1 MALPEIQ
8 LLQAAIVLAEELSF
22 TKAAE
27 RLHIEQ
33 STLSR
38 QISKLETQ
46 VGVRLF
52 VRNHQTVELTEAG
65 RHFVEEART
74 AILHAERAVMSATA
88 ASRGVEE
95 ILAIGKSSYT
105 DPYLVSLILSVRLP
119 LFPGLKIKL
128 WSNYSYELAREVM
141 VGSLDLA
148 VTTGI
153 PENPRLSCLK
163 LAEGIF
169 YIALSSRN
177 PLAARREFRLRD
189 LHSRNWV
196 LFSRHVG
203 PYLYDMIEREAAVAG
218 VRASDLYHVSS
229 PEEAIPLIL
238 ENDGLAFLNRAS
250 AWRIAR
256 DGITMRPLAEDNLRL
271 VARLAARA
279 DNKSRLITEFV
290 KATSRKLDSLR
301 GSVHAGPPLCA

>member
-1 MALPEIQ
+1 VGLPEIR
-8 LLQAAIVLAEELSF
+8 LLQAAIALAEELSF
-22 TKAAE
+22 SKAAR

-38 QISKLETQ
+38 QILKLESQ
-46 VGVRLF
+46 INARLF
-52 VRNHQTVELTEAG
+52 VRNHQTVELTESG
-65 RHFVEEART
+65 RHFVEEARN
-74 AILHAERAVMSATA
+74 ALLHAERAVLSATA
-88 ASRGVEE
+88 ASRGADD

-119 LFPGLKIKL
+119 LFPRLKIKL

-153 PENPRLSCLK
+153 PENPELSCLK
-163 LAEGIF
+163 LAEGAF

-177 PLAARREFRLRD
+177 PLAARRELRLRD
-189 LHSRNWV
+189 LRSRNWV

-203 PYLYDMIEREAAVAG
+203 PYLYDMIEREAAATG
-218 VRASDLYHVSS
+218 IRASDLHHVSS

-238 ENDGLAFLNRAS
+238 ENEGLAFLNRAS

-256 DGITMRPLAEDNLRL
+256 DGITMRPLAEESLRI
-271 VARLAARA
+271 VARLAVRA
-279 DNKSRLITEFV
+279 DNKSRLVSEFV

-301 GSVHAGPPLCA
+301 GSAHTQLPLCA